1 MKPFNFKTF
10 TQKQDVLV
18 LLEYRCDNI
27 PPRLVPVCQY
37 QKVFDET
44 IAIKCPELFEGII
57 LTDGEVRDKNGSL
70 IADLY
75 MAHNAEICEDFIPN
89 IPGNVSDEET
99 VVDALFFDGMGIVTY
114 KDESGNTHYL
124 KFTYPTLEKCNA
136 STKHREEI
144 NNYLHGGQK
153 PEDFTITYSDSAMCF
168 GKCTVITDSK
178 YQKLLETIMEG
189 KIERSRNA
197 SCNPKAPERLYEQIL
212 AEQSKG
218 YKYLLI
224 YRNQKEL
231 LERLDNKLYTISDTD
246 GKYLCDLLKP
256 EYDEL
261 ADNLVILDRNSL
273 DDDREC
279 MSDWVLAED
288 ACREEV
294 ISKRAAVI
302 LTEEEWITF
311 L

>member
-1 MKPFNFKTF
+1 MNQNTTQEADKKREYLVGQIKTVLNCVESSIIKVPTAKDVALEVALCCPTRLF
-10 TQKQDVLV
+10 AINTTYKVVSLCLDDSRENVLCYLMYDRVHAVPLPIEQISPEGLDVIVRWLKDKQLINTCYPSPIPITGKFWDFIEHALPDYHARYDVLRQSE
-18 LLEYRCDNI
+18 LQLFIDGQESS
-27 PPRLVPVCQY
+27 
-37 QKVFDET
+37 
-44 IAIKCPELFEGII
+44 AIG
-57 LTDGEVRDKNGSL
+57 LT
-70 IADLY
+70 
-75 MAHNAEICEDFIPN
+75 
-89 IPGNVSDEET
+89 
-99 VVDALFFDGMGIVTY
+99 
-114 KDESGNTHYL
+114 
-124 KFTYPTLEKCNA
+124 
-136 STKHREEI
+136 REEAI
-144 NNYLHGGQK
+144 SERDRILYRIYAEAIHAFTRPPQK
-153 PEDFTITYSDSAMCF
+153 
-168 GKCTVITDSK
+168 
-178 YQKLLETIMEG
+178 
-189 KIERSRNA
+189 A
-197 SCNPKAPERLYEQIL
+197 SCAPKTSERLYEQIL